1 MTEAE
6 TDYIYEELV
15 KIENLVQDLSLH
27 LYDRKKEKNGNLLA
41 FVDHDKLNRINKI
54 LSETEYQ
61 LVGCMQINAE
71 GLEQTMTHKEAISIP
86 ISDEGIR
93 LDSEKG

>member
-71 GLEQTMTHKEAISIP
+71 GLKQKN
-86 ISDEGIR
+86 
-93 LDSEKG
+93 

>member
-41 FVDHDKLNRINKI
+41 ITDHDKLNRINKI
-54 LSETEYQ
+54 LSETESK
-61 LVGCMQINAE
+61 LVDCMKINAE
-71 GLEQTMTHKEAISIP
+71 GLMYNV
-86 ISDEGIR
+86 
-93 LDSEKG
+93 

>member
-15 KIENLVQDLSLH
+15 KIENLVQDLYLQ
-27 LYDRKKEKNGNLLA
+27 LNRRTQEVDGYLLA

-54 LSETEYQ
+54 LIETEFKITD
-61 LVGCMQINAE
+61 CMKINAE
-71 GLEQTMTHKEAISIP
+71 GLKQNV
-86 ISDEGIR
+86 
-93 LDSEKG
+93 

>member
-41 FVDHDKLNRINKI
+41 FIDHDKLNRINKI
-54 LSETEYQ
+54 LSEAEFKLTD
-61 LVGCMQINAE
+61 CMKINAE
-71 GLEQTMTHKEAISIP
+71 GLKQKS
-86 ISDEGIR
+86 
-93 LDSEKG
+93 